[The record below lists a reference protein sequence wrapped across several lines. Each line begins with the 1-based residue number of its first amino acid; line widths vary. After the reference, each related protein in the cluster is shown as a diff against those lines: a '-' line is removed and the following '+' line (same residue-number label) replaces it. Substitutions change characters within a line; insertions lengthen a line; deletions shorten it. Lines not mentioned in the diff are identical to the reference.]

1 MMMGFR
7 DYEREGAVAADPVAA
22 DVERLYR
29 DRLPELRRVAASVSG
44 SRDAAA
50 DLVQEAFVRAL
61 RSTAQ
66 FRSRGTL
73 DGWVEANKTYA
84 FFVPVVRSARNH
96 PKIFG
101 ALITLGELSIGLSM
115 LLGLLTRL
123 FAFLGVFML
132 FSFAFGAGQGLAPPG
147 NALLMGAIFVVFVLA
162 PPGRVLGVDAVWR
175 ARFPRW
181 MV

>member
-1 MMMGFR
+1 MG
-7 DYEREGAVAADPVAA
+7 ERIPLGFLVPLRLLCGLILLLEGWGK
-22 DVERLYR
+22 LQHGW
-29 DRLPELRRVAASVSG
+29 LH
-44 SRDAAA
+44 
-50 DLVQEAFVRAL
+50 
-61 RSTAQ
+61 
-66 FRSRGTL
+66 GTPLLGML

-84 FFVPVVRSARNH
+84 FFVPVVQSARAH

-123 FAFLGVFML
+123 FAFLGALLL
-132 FSFAFGAGQGLAPPG
+132 FSITFASGQGLVPPG
-147 NALLMGAIFVVFVLA
+147 NALLMAAIFVIFMVA
-162 PPGRVLGVDAVWR
+162 PPGRVLGLDATLR